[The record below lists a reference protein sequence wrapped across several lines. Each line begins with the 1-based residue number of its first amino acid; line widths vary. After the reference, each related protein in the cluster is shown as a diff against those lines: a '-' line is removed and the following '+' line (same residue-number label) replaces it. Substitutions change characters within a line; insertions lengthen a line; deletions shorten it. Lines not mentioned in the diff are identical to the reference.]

1 MYNFVATSYQNS
13 FAMKKYFFISALL
26 LMTLIT
32 VNANAQIYD
41 SICHHHVGLYEQDPG
56 IYDLDMRNMME
67 LRDGGIVANVQVFG
81 IHDEIMEH
89 GNQLYKLVYDK
100 GKLSFSDSTFVED
113 HDLCYYLLERNPL
126 GDDNVYAKIVRDFDN
141 CRSYLQIDFFDDNL
155 VFNPKKEIIVPLED
169 AIVNWTGQF
178 LIDPYNDIVL
188 VYLKSD
194 GDYWFMRVG
203 LDGTV
208 KQKVCVSHAVMN
220 TGIPHPLVIQ
230 TAPLEFA
237 CYGVIRTE
245 HYSEFRCYTLDSLFQ
260 VTDTLTS
267 RYWDPGGYDKMILDN
282 TQTILLA
289 ERFSNTYPDPTNG
302 VVVCRIDR
310 ESQEML
316 VRTKF
321 NTDPLHVIYFNDVPG
336 TIGCA
341 RPFGLALAHDGNI
354 YMAYDT
360 QYRTVWPEG
369 WIAIVK
375 MTPNLDIIWQ
385 RYFLEPDVCSHMGS
399 ALIALE
405 NGGVAAGVLESE
417 IGVST
422 VSFIVVDD
430 QGGVVSD
437 LAAQARPFMFYPNP
451 VTDALHLRYSPDV
464 NPKQVDLYDLEGR
477 RMLIQQSDLERIDME
492 GLAPGVYTLR
502 VLMDDGTDYTSKVVK
517 Q

>member
-1 MYNFVATSYQNS
+1 
-13 FAMKKYFFISALL
+13 MKKYFFISALL

-32 VNANAQIYD
+32 VNANAQTYD
-41 SICHHHVGLYEQDPG
+41 SISHHHVGLYEQDPG
-56 IYDLDMRNMME
+56 IYDLAMRNMME

-81 IHDEIMEH
+81 IDDEVMEH
-89 GNQLYKLVYDK
+89 GNQLYKMVYDN

-113 HDLCYYLLERNPL
+113 HDLCYYLLERNPW
-126 GDDNVYAKIVRDFDN
+126 GDDNIYAKIVRDFDS

-155 VFNPKKEIIVPLED
+155 VFDPEKEVIVPLED
-169 AIVNWTGQF
+169 TIVWWTGQCM
-178 LIDPYNDIVL
+178 IDPYNDIVL
-188 VYLKSD
+188 IYPKFE
-194 GDYWFMRVG
+194 GRYYIYCFMRIG

-208 KQKVCVSHAVMN
+208 KQKVHVSQAVLN
-220 TGIPHPLVIQ
+220 TGFPHPLKVFQ

-237 CYGVIRTE
+237 FYGVIATE

-260 VTDTLTS
+260 VKDTLVS
-267 RYWDPGGYDKMILDN
+267 RYWDPGGFDKMLLDN

-289 ERFSNTYPDPTNG
+289 ERFSNAYPDPTNG

-310 ESQEML
+310 ESQE
-316 VRTKF
+316 VVERTKF
-321 NTDPLHVIYFNDVPG
+321 MTDPQYATYYNGVQV

-360 QYRTVWPEG
+360 QDRTVWPEG

-375 MTPNLDIIWQ
+375 MTPNLDVIWQ

-405 NGGVAAGVLESE
+405 NGGVAVGVVESE

-430 QGGVVSD
+430 QGVAVSD
-437 LAAQARPFMFYPNP
+437 LAAQARPYMFYPNP